1 MILIKY
7 FYSISNIIILIN
19 ILLIPKYQIFILLA
33 NWKKV
38 LIFHNYFFNNIFL
51 FYIWSVSLCFH
62 STYIIISVFVLETT
76 RTKYGMFLTIL

>member
-7 FYSISNIIILIN
+7 FILNLIILIN

-38 LIFHNYFFNNIFL
+38 WIFHNYFFNNIFL

-62 STYIIISVFVLETT
+62 STYIIISLLIFETI
-76 RTKYGMFLTIL
+76 RAKYGMFFTIL

>member
-7 FYSISNIIILIN
+7 FILNLIILIN

-38 LIFHNYFFNNIFL
+38 WIFHNYFLIKYFYFIFGPCR
-51 FYIWSVSLCFH
+51 F
-62 STYIIISVFVLETT
+62 VF
-76 RTKYGMFLTIL
+76 IQPI

>member
-7 FYSISNIIILIN
+7 FYSISNYSISNIIILIN

-38 LIFHNYFFNNIFL
+38 WIFHNYFLIKKEIL
-51 FYIWSVSLCFH
+51 KRISL
-62 STYIIISVFVLETT
+62 
-76 RTKYGMFLTIL
+76 